1 LCHILYLVLLFIS
14 LLHYNKANSPCT
26 SSLHIMCSKI
36 IVPYRLKK
44 HGGILFS
51 HNLPKF
57 VAPDPGTYTIN
68 DRILTYASK
77 IFFIDGNLPEQRY
90 CVKMWHPRD
99 DRLYQTMD
107 SLVRA
112 KYLLEGFHFNNK
124 HAPGVYVGIA
134 SVQLIPEYGQSEDQ
148 VRAITLLSVLTNPQE
163 HDLEDGKEYALVM
176 GRLNDKLQLRTL
188 LQDTLANKE
197 GMEVV
202 ARQIALMH
210 QLLSKDPHDIT
221 VACQIGSVAALSQ
234 KLALNISLFCEAL
247 ASLTLPKGEEV
258 LYKEIASII
267 SSAYVR
273 YQSDF
278 VRREKDQRI
287 RRCHGDLKATNL
299 WFYLKE
305 KGTTDFL
312 THKVCLLALDC
323 IDFKPSFCHIDTL
336 SDVAM
341 LAIDIEFYLT
351 NDVERVEDGL
361 LARTL
366 ATHFLETY
374 LKQAQEQETN
384 VWHLLNYYML
394 EKAMIGMY
402 GNILNDN
409 HIEAGKRYLFLAYTH
424 AIHLSSLA

>member
-1 LCHILYLVLLFIS
+1 
-14 LLHYNKANSPCT
+14 
-26 SSLHIMCSKI
+26 MCSKI

-44 HGGILFS
+44 YGGILFS

-57 VAPDPGTYTIN
+57 VAPDPGTYTIS

-77 IFFIDGNLPEQRY
+77 IFFIDGDLPEQRY

-134 SVQLIPEYGQSEDQ
+134 SVQLIPEYGESEDQ
-148 VRAITLLSVLTNPQE
+148 ASAIILLSVLTNPQE
-163 HDLEDGKEYALVM
+163 SDLENGKEYALVM
-176 GRLNDKLQLRTL
+176 GRLDDNLQLCKL
-188 LQDTLANKE
+188 LQNTLANKE

-210 QLLSKDPHDIT
+210 QHLSKDPQDLTI
-221 VACQIGSVAALSQ
+221 ACQIGSVAALSK
-234 KLALNISLFCEAL
+234 KLDLNKSLFCEAL
-247 ASLTLPKGEEV
+247 TSLSLSKEEED
-258 LYKEIASII
+258 LYKEITSII
-267 SSAYVR
+267 SSAYIR

-278 VRREKDQRI
+278 VQREKDQRI

-299 WFYLKE
+299 WLYPQD
-305 KGTTDFL
+305 KGMTDFL

-323 IDFKPSFCHIDTL
+323 IDFSPNFCHIDTL

-351 NDVERVEDGL
+351 NIVEGVGDGL
-361 LARTL
+361 LEKTL
-366 ATHFLETY
+366 ATHFLEAY

-384 VWHLLNYYML
+384 VWHLLTYYMV

-409 HIEAGKRYLFLAYTH
+409 HIEAGKRYLYLAYTH
-424 AIHLSSLA
+424 AIHLRSLT